1 MLININMV
9 LSKLN
14 KGLSYHEL
22 KSVDKNDFKQESNL
36 YEIEIKDVDVIIA
49 IGNSKRE
56 YEDKNITYFPIYLVK
71 SNNKVIQIGV
81 YELFTTDLLNYMDED
96 GNLNVEDLDDPLI
109 YTFVTRKM
117 LENLRLVP
125 ESEKEELNEEKKR
138 KETKEERRISD
149 EKEKKRAKGKGKG
162 DDDEN
167 VEDITATT
175 ISEENPVKNIPKLR
189 QDIFNMSKGAVPNMR
204 ELKEETKKDAAAL
217 IEKFE
222 KTASNTWIELFM
234 KNNKYYIVDTEANGD
249 CLFATIREAFSQIG
263 QLTTIQKIRYKLSE
277 EMTQQIFL
285 NYKEQYD
292 SFKMSVDQDTKNI
305 KELELEY
312 EKYKKLYSETL
323 DRSEKKH
330 FIDAAK
336 KITVQRDQ
344 VKKEKQVSQLLL
356 NEYSYMKDINT
367 LEKLKQKIQTCE
379 FWGETWAISTLERLL
394 NIKFIILSSENY
406 KSDDLQNV
414 IICGQLNDAILESR
428 GEFLP
433 EFYIIVDHTGDHYKL
448 IGYNKKQI
456 FTFKE
461 LPYGIKEKVCEK
473 CLEGGGGLYSLIPD
487 FVQFKEHSLALSSGK
502 GLSTCKFEELSE
514 AKMRNL
520 YDESIVFQF
529 YEKSADNR
537 LPGKGTHETIPK
549 EDVRKF
555 SVLNSINNWRRKL
568 DDFWIEPGKTFILD
582 GHRWNSVEN
591 YYQGSKFKET
601 NPEFYLS
608 FSVESGTELSRNPDM
623 AKAAASSSGKYKGE
637 LIRPKEVTIDPTFYG
652 KRKEMELFDALCAKF
667 NQIEEMGNVLVATK
681 NAKLMHYLK
690 GKEPEIADQLMIIRE
705 KMMKNQ

>member
-1 MLININMV
+1 MV

-71 SNNKVIQIGV
+71 TNNKVIQIGV

-125 ESEKEELNEEKKR
+125 ESEKKEIDEKRKKDEEKNRDGDVDGDVDVDVEKDGDVDGD
-138 KETKEERRISD
+138 EE
-149 EKEKKRAKGKGKG
+149 EKINSSIININ
-162 DDDEN
+162 D
-167 VEDITATT
+167 
-175 ISEENPVKNIPKLR
+175 SEEDPIKNIPKLR
-189 QDIFNMSKGAVPNMR
+189 QDIFNMSKGAVPIMR
-204 ELKEETKKDAAAL
+204 KLKEETKKDAATL

-222 KTASNTWIELFM
+222 KIASNTWIELFM

-263 QLTTIQKIRYKLSE
+263 QLTTIQKIRHKLSQ

-344 VKKEKQVSQLLL
+344 IKQEKKVSQLLL

-406 KSDDLQNV
+406 KSGDLQNV
-414 IICGQLNDAILESR
+414 IICGQLNDTILESR

-487 FVQFKEHSLALSSGK
+487 FIQFKEHSLTLSNGK
-502 GLSTCKFEELSE
+502 GLSICKFEELSE

-667 NQIEEMGNVLVATK
+667 NQIEEMGNVLIATK

-690 GKEPEIADQLMIIRE
+690 GKEPEMADQLMIIRE
-705 KMMKNQ
+705 KMMKIQ